1 MKPISTE
8 AIKNHCSSIAKTKQA
23 HALLLRT
30 HLFFN
35 NRFTSKLIN
44 FLAISESGSLSY
56 ARKIFSQI
64 HDPDSYIWNTIIRGY
79 ARSQNPHEALS
90 FYYFMVVSGFRPD
103 NYTYPFV
110 VGACGRLQQLEMG
123 RRFHSEILKKGFGSD
138 LFVVNSLIQF
148 YGNCGSINCAC
159 KVFDGTPAQDVVTWN
174 LMINAYIGRRLYRQS
189 FDLFE
194 DMTNL
199 EDIKPDEITIISL
212 VSACTQLGDLE
223 RGDLLC
229 SYSRVYGLD
238 KNLNV
243 LNAILDMYCKC
254 GDLESAKLMFNS
266 MPERDVLSYT
276 SMLSGLTNLGYYQE
290 SLALFRKVQI
300 EKIQPDEFMLV
311 NVLSACAQA
320 GDLDEGKYIHLLIDR
335 FKVNC
340 DVVLGTALV
349 DMYAKCGALHLALQV
364 FEKMRTRSVFTW
376 NAMIG
381 GLAMH
386 GHGEE
391 AIMLF
396 DQMKG
401 SKVVPD
407 DVTFIALL
415 GACSHAGLIDE
426 GLEIFKT
433 MKESFQI
440 EPRIEHYGCVVD
452 LLCRARLVEDALVF
466 LENMPLKANSVLWA
480 TLLGACRT
488 GGHFELAERV
498 AKRVIELEPDSCG
511 RYVMISNLYAGKSQ
525 WDNALG
531 LRKQMKSKGIEKTPG
546 CSWIEFNGQIHQFV
560 AGDRTHMETENIYTM
575 LEEITQRVHLDAG
588 HEANIYEKC
597 HI

>member
-1 MKPISTE
+1 
-8 AIKNHCSSIAKTKQA
+8 
-23 HALLLRT
+23 
-30 HLFFN
+30 
-35 NRFTSKLIN
+35 
-44 FLAISESGSLSY
+44 
-56 ARKIFSQI
+56 
-64 HDPDSYIWNTIIRGY
+64 
-79 ARSQNPHEALS
+79 
-90 FYYFMVVSGFRPD
+90 
-103 NYTYPFV
+103 
-110 VGACGRLQQLEMG
+110 MG

-148 YGNCGSINCAC
+148 YGNCDSIECAC
-159 KVFDGTPAQDVVTWN
+159 KVFDGTPVRDVVTWN

-194 DMTNL
+194 DMMNL

-212 VSACTQLGDLE
+212 VSACTQLGNLE
-223 RGDLLC
+223 RGDLLRI
-229 SYSRVYGLD
+229 YSREFGLD

-266 MPERDVLSYT
+266 MAERDALSYT
-276 SMLSGLTNLGYYQE
+276 SMLSGLANLGYHQE
-290 SLALFRKVQI
+290 SLALFRKVQF
-300 EKIQPDEFMLV
+300 EKIQPDEIMLV
-311 NVLSACAQA
+311 NVLSACAQTGA
-320 GDLDEGKYIHLLIDR
+320 LDEGKYIHLLIDR
-335 FKVNC
+335 FKINC

-364 FEKMRTRSVFTW
+364 FKNMRTRNVFTW

-401 SKVVPD
+401 SKAVPD

-415 GACSHAGLIDE
+415 GACSHAGLVNE

-452 LLCRARLVEDALVF
+452 LLCRARLVEDALAF
-466 LENMPLKANSVLWA
+466 LESIPLRANSVLWA

-488 GGHFELAERV
+488 SGNFEVAERV
-498 AKRVIELEPDSCG
+498 GKRVIELEPDSCG
-511 RYVMISNLYAGKSQ
+511 RYVMISNLYAGKNQ

-531 LRKQMKSKGIEKTPG
+531 LRKQMKNKGIEKTPG

-560 AGDRTHMETENIYTM
+560 AGDRSHIQTENIYTM
-575 LEEITQRVHLDAG
+575 LEEITQRVRLDG
-588 HEANIYEKC
+588 RHEANIYEKC